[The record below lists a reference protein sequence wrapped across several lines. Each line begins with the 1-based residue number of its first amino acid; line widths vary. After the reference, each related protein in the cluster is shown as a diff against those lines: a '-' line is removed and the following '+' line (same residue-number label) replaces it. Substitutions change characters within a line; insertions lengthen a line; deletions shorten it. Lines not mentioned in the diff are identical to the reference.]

1 MTAFQVYQ
9 VRKML
14 RQGMTYG
21 AVCDRTGSTLR
32 QIHAL
37 QYGLVKLKASKA
49 ARYWNRNL
57 DKIPTAKDINAHF
70 AAKSE
75 RCNTAK

>member
-37 QYGLVKLKASKA
+37 QYGLVKLKASKVSA
-49 ARYWNRNL
+49 
-57 DKIPTAKDINAHF
+57 
-70 AAKSE
+70 E
-75 RCNTAK
+75 V